1 MKKSLLFSLVFVIL
15 FGCSNSNNT
24 TGNKQRIG
32 IKMTKDGGV
41 YTLPC
46 LVNGVKMNFV
56 FDTGASNVCIS
67 LTEALF
73 LYKNGY
79 IDDKDFGNETKSLVA
94 DGSVTTGMKLKI
106 RTIEIGGIVLK
117 NVDAIVSSSIEAPLL
132 LGQSAIRKLGKIEM
146 AGDSLFIIGKFDHS
160 QESDVMNTSNVNE
173 ELCIKAWNA
182 YKNDMPELALKYCD
196 EAIDGWENSWM
207 PYAVKGIVKIST
219 AKFESDQK
227 YALDDFEKAI
237 ELNEE
242 KQTFT
247 INEETSITYKYL
259 LERVSFLYIENDNTQ
274 KALEVA
280 QEGLTLYPKCVTLM
294 DNISLAYTIDRN
306 YNLAEKWANKVK
318 ELDSVSGYFRLGHL
332 YNSQGR
338 YAEAA
343 KQYELYIAA
352 KPNDNGAIANL
363 ANVYL
368 MLGDEKKAIELG
380 KDAAKKGSSYA
391 QDWLKRNGYDW

>member
-1 MKKSLLFSLVFVIL
+1 MKKSLLFNLVFVIL

-146 AGDSLFIIGKFDHS
+146 TGDSLFIIGKFDHS

-227 YALDDFEKAI
+227 YALKDIEKAI

-247 INEETSITYKYL
+247 INEETSITYQDL
-259 LERVSFLYIENDNTQ
+259 LERVSFLYILNDNTQ

-280 QEGLTLYPKCVTLM
+280 QEGLTLYPKCVDLM
-294 DNISLAYTIDRN
+294 DYISLAYTIDRN
-306 YNLAEKWANKVK
+306 YKLAEKWANKVK

-332 YNSQGR
+332 YDSQGR

-352 KPNDNGAIANL
+352 KPNGYNGINNL
-363 ANVYL
+363 ADVYL
-368 MLGDEKKAIELG
+368 QLGDEKKAIELK
-380 KDAAKKGSSYA
+380 KDAAKKGSSNS